1 MESTAD
7 THKLNER
14 SNGMSVQPT
23 RYLRISSALFYAAAS
38 FLITVVNKIVLTSY
52 KFPSFQVLGLGQ
64 MVSTVV
70 VLTISRKLGYVS
82 FPSLQKDTFK
92 RIWPLPLI
100 FAGNMMTGL
109 GGTQQLSLPMLTVLR
124 RFSILMTMMAEYYI
138 LGITASCSVQL
149 SVYMMIFGALVAASE
164 DLAFNLQGYMYI
176 SLNNVLTASNGVYLK
191 KKLDAKDLGKNGLLF
206 YNSLFMIPV
215 ALIIAAA
222 SGDLHKAWEFQ
233 QWSDIGFLSQFMGSC
248 FMGFVLSYSTLL
260 CTQYNSPLTTTIVG
274 CLKNIAVTYLGMVI
288 GGDYIFS
295 VTNFIG
301 LNISV
306 AGSLVYTW
314 VTFREKGTRK
324 PEADV
329 DEKPLLTKEKESP
342 A

>member
-1 MESTAD
+1 MNTQ
-7 THKLNER
+7 
-14 SNGMSVQPT
+14 QPT

-70 VLTISRKLGYVS
+70 VLSMSKKFGYVS
-82 FPSLQKDTFK
+82 FPSLQKDTFR

-124 RFSILMTMMAEYYI
+124 RFSILMTMVAEYYI
-138 LGITASCSVQL
+138 LGLTASCSVQF

-164 DLAFNLQGYMYI
+164 DLAFNLQGYTYI
-176 SLNNVLTASNGVYLK
+176 SLNNVLTASNGVFLK

-206 YNSLFMIPV
+206 YNSLFMIPL
-215 ALIIAAA
+215 ALIIAGV
-222 SGDLHKAWEFQ
+222 SGDLHKAWEYQ
-233 QWSDIGFLSQFMGSC
+233 QWGDIGFLSQFMGSC

-274 CLKNIAVTYLGMVI
+274 CLKNIAVTYLGIFI

-314 VTFREKGTRK
+314 VTFREKETRK
-324 PEADV
+324 SGNDV